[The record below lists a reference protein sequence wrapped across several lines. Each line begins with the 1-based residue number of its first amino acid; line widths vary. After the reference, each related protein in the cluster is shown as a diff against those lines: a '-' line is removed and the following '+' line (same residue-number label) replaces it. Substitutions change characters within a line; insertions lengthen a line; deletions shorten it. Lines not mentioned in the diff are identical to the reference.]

1 MKFVDMLKVPEQKGV
16 RTENTFKS
24 WQCQKCGDAV
34 GWLGRALM
42 LLYPSWHICV
52 DEYKQKD
59 NYGI

>member
-1 MKFVDMLKVPEQKGV
+1 MKFVDILNSPKQKSV
-16 RTENTFKS
+16 TFKS

-34 GWLGRALM
+34 GWLGMFAM

-52 DEYKQKD
+52 DEYKQED